1 MNPELM
7 WWYFSHEKLACNL
20 RTGAILNLP
29 KFILFITTQ
38 SPPLW
43 ENSDIK

>member
-1 MNPELM
+1 MYYMNPEFM

-29 KFILFITTQ
+29 KIYSIYYNTIAATLGE
-38 SPPLW
+38 L
-43 ENSDIK
+43 